1 MAEVSEERRK
11 EVEERAARNVP
22 VIEEYRATGGKLSGP
37 MAGFEVV
44 LVHNKGAK
52 SGVERVNP
60 VAYRQ
65 VGDNIAV
72 FASNAGR
79 KSNPDWYYNLVA
91 HPGTVVELGA
101 ETYPVRARVAS
112 GEERRGIWEA
122 QKAGSPMFAD
132 YEKTAAPREI
142 PVVILERT

>member
-22 VIEEYRATGGKLSGP
+22 VIQEYRSTGGQLSGP
-37 MAGFEVV
+37 MGASKVV
-44 LVHNKGAK
+44 LVHHKGAK

-60 VAYRQ
+60 VAYRE

-79 KSNPDWYYNLVA
+79 KANPDWYHNLVA
-91 HPGTVVELGA
+91 HPETVVELGT
-101 ETYPVRARVAS
+101 ETFPVRARVAS
-112 GEERRGIWEA
+112 GEERTQIWEA
-122 QKAGSPMFAD
+122 QKADVPLFAE
-132 YEKTAAPREI
+132 YEKTAPREI
-142 PVVILERT
+142 PVVILERI

>member
-1 MAEVSEERRK
+1 MAEVSEERRN

-22 VIEEYRATGGKLSGP
+22 VIEEYRATGGHLSGP

-44 LVHNKGAK
+44 LVHHKGAK

-72 FASNAGR
+72 FASNGGR
-79 KSNPDWYYNLVA
+79 KSNPDWYYNLVT
-91 HPGTVVELGA
+91 HPETVVELGD
-101 ETYPVRARVAS
+101 ETLPVRARVAS
-112 GEERRGIWEA
+112 GEERTEIWEA
-122 QKAGSPMFAD
+122 QKAGAPMFAD
-132 YEKTAAPREI
+132 YENTAAPREI
-142 PVVILERT
+142 PVVILERI

>member
-1 MAEVSEERRK
+1 MADASEERRK

-22 VIEEYRATGGKLSGP
+22 VIEEYRATGGQLSGP

-44 LVHNKGAK
+44 LVHHKGAK

-60 VAYRQ
+60 VAYRR
-65 VGDNIAV
+65 VGDDIAV

-91 HPGTVVELGA
+91 HPETVVELGA
-101 ETYPVRARVAS
+101 ETLPVRARVAS
-112 GEERRGIWEA
+112 GEERTEIWEA
-122 QKAGSPMFAD
+122 QKAGAPMFAD
-132 YEKTAAPREI
+132 YEITAAPREI
-142 PVVILERT
+142 PVVILERS